1 VTEKSADPMTDNS
14 HDQLGNWLAGYTAS
28 YRYRYSWLMLIF
40 PALGL
45 MSVYLARWGSRS
57 FLAVIVAIGAEIIF
71 VMAFLEHKTYYIRVT
86 GDAISRGSCFH
97 SKTIRLSDIDLV
109 QVVHAP
115 MASEAF
121 AYLRRHGRILLKI
134 YWYLDGFDDLIGFT
148 REYARHH
155 NVAFRTRDSGG
166 VWS

>member
-1 VTEKSADPMTDNS
+1 MTDNS
-14 HDQLGNWLAGYTAS
+14 NDQQGNWLTDYTAS
-28 YRYRYSWLMLIF
+28 YRYRYSWLMSIF

-45 MSVYLARWGSRS
+45 LSIYLAWWGSRS
-57 FLAVIVAIGAEIIF
+57 FPAATVAIGVEIIF
-71 VMAFLEHKTYYIRVT
+71 VMAFFEYKTYYIRVT

-97 SKTIRLSDIDLV
+97 SKTIPLNDIDLV

-115 MASEAF
+115 MAREAF

-134 YWYLDGFDDLIGFT
+134 YWYLDGFDDLIGFM

-155 NVAFRTRDSGG
+155 KVAFRTRDSSG